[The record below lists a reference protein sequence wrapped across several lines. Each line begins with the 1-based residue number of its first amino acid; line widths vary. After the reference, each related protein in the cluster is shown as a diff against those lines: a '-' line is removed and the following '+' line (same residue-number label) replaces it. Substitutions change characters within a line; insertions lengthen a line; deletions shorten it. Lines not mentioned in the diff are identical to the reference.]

1 MLKILFKTESHYT
14 IDRRRIRNLIEEIL
28 KKRGVKGK
36 VEISVVV
43 VGDRFMRGLNRKFL
57 KKDETA
63 TILTFPLSN
72 TDGKTP
78 FIDLPDKV
86 LRLGDIV
93 ISYPA
98 ARGEAAEEEK
108 LVDEKID
115 ELVGHGMMHLLG
127 G

>member
-14 IDRRRIRNLIEEIL
+14 VNRRRITSLIEQIL

-36 VEISVVV
+36 VEMNVVV
-43 VGDRFMRGLNRKFL
+43 VGDRFMRQLNQKFL
-57 KKDETA
+57 SKDETT
-63 TILTFPLSN
+63 TILSFPLSN
-72 TDGKTP
+72 MDGKIP

-115 ELVGHGMMHLLG
+115 ELVEHGMRDLLG
-127 G
+127 